1 MRIVRR
7 LLWLIAIIVLA
18 AMVCVVALFLLVT
31 PERVQ
36 QHLQKAFAQNSLTLQ
51 MNELP
56 TVKVL
61 PTVEVHL
68 PATTIKNSSDSTIA
82 QFRTAHF
89 DLKPWWLLLGRSHC
103 QVLTLEGLSTQSMD
117 SERLIETLRNYRT
130 ENTSFFKD
138 VVIESLILKDA
149 DFRLV
154 DSQYSIQLTNFSA
167 YVANPAPQMHAPVS
181 FSSQLRIKTD
191 TKDLLLEGES
201 SFTLDV
207 NLASGALAFEQ
218 LHLRANGTYNGAS
231 TQWELDSPLMQFK
244 DNAFYS
250 KTALLNF
257 FNAEKSQQLTLSTAE
272 LKVSPDQFEAPDLRI
287 TYRMGSGE
295 DRFELDLR
303 SPISFKQTGGLWQAE
318 HLQGHVLL
326 PRATSASPIS
336 GQADG
341 CHDNQQIN
349 LTLFSRLNESP
360 VNFQGQVVG
369 YKHPN
374 IEGELVIGRLRIKD
388 LALLSSISNT
398 PLSSEKPVVD
408 TNSNT
413 ELPGTQKS
421 EMESDQTMSDQ
432 TTSEPVT
439 ADGPNPVPAI
449 SEESIQAPNSPR
461 YDFKLLDHFD
471 FNGRVVIGEL
481 EIAKLKA
488 QQLKAPISIQKGVL
502 HLPSISALLY
512 DGRVQADLT
521 IQAPG
526 QWNITADAS
535 NVSVESLVQSAGAT
549 QKIPGTMNI
558 QAHFFGNGT
567 DTNGMNGQ
575 IGFSTINTKLFGLN
589 LQEALER
596 VENFK
601 PLQADPTAF
610 TSVDQI
616 SGVVTI
622 HDALAEISPLNV
634 QFKGAPMSGVAE
646 LDIENETLKGE
657 LNGSLRGLKTKLYI
671 SGHWWQP
678 VLSLNSEEIQAAN
691 QMTAPKPIE
700 KPQQEPAS
708 RWDRIKEFLK
718 KHL

>member
-31 PERVQ
+31 PESVQ
-36 QHLQKAFAQNSLTLQ
+36 QHLQKAFAQNGLTLQ

-61 PTVEVHL
+61 PTVEIHL
-68 PATTIKNSSDSTIA
+68 PATTIKNSSDLTIA

-89 DLKPWWLLLGRSHC
+89 DLKPWWLLLGRSHA
-103 QVLTLEGLSTQSMD
+103 QALTLEGLTAQSTD
-117 SERLIETLRNYRT
+117 SAQLVETLRNYRT
-130 ENTSFFKD
+130 ENASFFKD
-138 VVIESLILKDA
+138 VVVEALILKDA
-149 DFRLV
+149 DFRLI
-154 DSQYSIQLTNFSA
+154 DSQRSIQLANFSA

-191 TKDLLLEGES
+191 TKDLLLEAES

-207 NLASGALAFEQ
+207 NLATGAFAFEQ
-218 LHLRANGTYNGAS
+218 LHLHAKGTVNGAS

-257 FNAEKSQQLTLSTAE
+257 FSAEKSQQLTLSTAE
-272 LKVSPDQFEAPDLRI
+272 LKVSSDQIEAPDLRI

-303 SPISFKQTGGLWQAE
+303 SPINFKQTEGLWQAE

-326 PRATSASPIS
+326 PHAISPSPIS

-341 CHDNQQIN
+341 CHVSKQIN

-360 VNFQGQVVG
+360 VNFQGQAIG
-369 YKHPN
+369 YQHPN

-388 LALLSSISNT
+388 LELLSSVSSD
-398 PLSSEKPVVD
+398 PLSIENPVVD
-408 TNSNT
+408 TSSHT
-413 ELPGTQKS
+413 ELSDMQKS
-421 EMESDQTMSDQ
+421 ETESAQTVSNQATPETTTADGLNQ
-432 TTSEPVT
+432 LPTTSEEP
-439 ADGPNPVPAI
+439 I
-449 SEESIQAPNSPR
+449 RAPNSPR

-481 EIAKLKA
+481 EIGQLKA
-488 QQLKAPISIQKGVL
+488 QQLKAPVSVQKGVL
-502 HLPSISALLY
+502 HLPNISALLY

-526 QWNITADAS
+526 QWNVTADAN
-535 NVSVESLVQSAGAT
+535 NVSMESLVQAAGAS
-549 QKIPGTMNI
+549 QKIPGTMNL

-567 DTNGMNGQ
+567 ATNAMTGQ
-575 IGFSTINTKLFGLN
+575 IGFSSINTRLFGLN
-589 LQEALER
+589 LQDALER

-601 PLQADPTAF
+601 PLQVDPAAF

-622 HDALAEISPLNV
+622 HDGLAEISPLNV
-634 QFKGAPMSGVAE
+634 QFKGAPMSGVAK
-646 LDIENETLKGE
+646 LDMDNETLTGE
-657 LNGSLRGLKTKLYI
+657 LNGSLRGLRTRLYI

-700 KPQQEPAS
+700 KPQEEPTS
-708 RWDRIKEFLK
+708 RWDKIKDFLR

>member
-31 PERVQ
+31 PESVQ
-36 QHLQKAFAQNSLTLQ
+36 QHLQKVFAQNGLTLQ

-56 TVKVL
+56 SVKVL
-61 PTVEVHL
+61 PTIEVHL
-68 PATTIKNSSDSTIA
+68 PAATIKNSSDLTIA

-89 DLKPWWLLLGRSHC
+89 DLKPWWLLLGRSHS
-103 QVLTLEGLSTQSMD
+103 QALTLEGLTAQSMN
-117 SERLIETLRNYRT
+117 SKQFFETLRSYRT
-130 ENTSFFKD
+130 ENASFFKD
-138 VVIESLILKDA
+138 VVVESLILKDA
-149 DFRLV
+149 DFRLI

-167 YVANPAPQMHAPVS
+167 YIANPAPQMHAPVS
-181 FSSQLRIKTD
+181 FSSQLRIKTN

-218 LHLRANGTYNGAS
+218 LHLHANGTYNGAS

-244 DNAFYS
+244 DNVFYS

-272 LKVSPDQFEAPDLRI
+272 LRVTPDHIEAPDLRI

-303 SPISFKQTGGLWQAE
+303 SPINFKQPEGLWQAE

-326 PRATSASPIS
+326 PHATSPSPIS

-341 CHDNQQIN
+341 CHGSKQIN

-360 VNFQGQVVG
+360 VNFQGQLIG
-369 YKHPN
+369 YQHPN
-374 IEGELVIGRLRIKD
+374 IEGELVIGRLQIKD

-398 PLSSEKPVVD
+398 PLSGENPVVD
-408 TNSNT
+408 ASSNT
-413 ELPGTQKS
+413 DLVDTQKS
-421 EMESDQTMSDQ
+421 ETQSGQAMSNPTASEPLTADNLTQTPV
-432 TTSEPVT
+432 TSEET
-439 ADGPNPVPAI
+439 
-449 SEESIQAPNSPR
+449 IQAPDSPR
-461 YDFKLLDHFD
+461 YDFKLLEHFD

-481 EIAKLKA
+481 EIAQLKA
-488 QQLKAPISIQKGVL
+488 QQLKAPVSVQKGVL
-502 HLPSISALLY
+502 QLSDISALLY
-512 DGRVQADLT
+512 DGRVQANLT

-526 QWNITADAS
+526 QWNVTAEAN

-549 QKIPGTMNI
+549 QKIPGTMNL

-567 DTNGMNGQ
+567 ATNGMTGQ
-575 IGFSTINTKLFGLN
+575 IGFSTINTRLFGLN
-589 LQEALER
+589 LQEALKR

-601 PLQADPTAF
+601 PLPTDSDAF
-610 TSVDQI
+610 TPVEQI

-622 HDALAEISPLNV
+622 HDGLAEISPLNV

-646 LDIENETLKGE
+646 FDMENETLKGE
-657 LNGSLRGLKTKLYI
+657 LNGAIRGLRTKLYI

-700 KPQQEPAS
+700 KPQEPAS
-708 RWDRIKEFLK
+708 RWDRIKEFFR